1 MKQSAKKQLLLGMS
15 LFALFVLYTWS
26 LTFAQ
31 VQPIGPNGS
40 CVAYAQ
46 INQAVHELFGVH
58 WVLYHITDWAGVV
71 AILIAFGFFVLGLVQ
86 WIQRK
91 RIWQVDSSI
100 LVLGVFYVLVFGC
113 YAFFELHVIN
123 RRPVLING
131 VLEASSPSSPT
142 MLAMC
147 VLPTAMMQFRRLI
160 GNATLRKTVNILCGV
175 FTAFM
180 VIGRLICGV
189 HWFTDILGGV
199 LFSVAAIMLYCSAN
213 RFLEIY
219 RQIPGL

>member
-1 MKQSAKKQLLLGMS
+1 MKQTAKKQLRSGIFVL
-15 LFALFVLYTWS
+15 ALFILYTWS

-31 VQPIGPNGS
+31 VQPIGPNGA

-100 LVLGVFYVLVFGC
+100 LVLGVFYVFVFSC
-113 YAFFELHVIN
+113 YAFFEFHVIN
-123 RRPVLING
+123 RRPVLINDI
-131 VLEASSPSSPT
+131 LEASYPSSTT

-147 VLPTAMMQFRRLI
+147 VLPTAMMQFHRLI
-160 GNATLRKTVNILCGV
+160 GNATIRKTVNILCGL

-213 RFLEIY
+213 NFLE
-219 RQIPGL
+219 Q

>member
-15 LFALFVLYTWS
+15 LFVFFVLYTWS

-31 VQPIGPNGS
+31 VQPIGPNGA

-58 WVLYHITDWAGVV
+58 WVLYYITDWAGVV

-100 LVLGVFYVLVFGC
+100 LVLGVFYVFVFSC
-113 YAFFELHVIN
+113 YAFFEFHVIN

-131 VLEASSPSSPT
+131 ILEASYPSSTT

-160 GNATLRKTVNILCGV
+160 GNATLRKTVNILCGL

-180 VIGRLICGV
+180 VIGRLMCGV

-213 RFLEIY
+213 YFLE
-219 RQIPGL
+219 Q

>member
-1 MKQSAKKQLLLGMS
+1 MKQFAKKQLLLGMS
-15 LFALFVLYTWS
+15 LFVFFVLYTWS
-26 LTFAQ
+26 LTFVQ
-31 VQPIGPNGS
+31 VRPIGPNGS

-46 INQAVHELFGVH
+46 INQTVHELFGVH
-58 WVLYHITDWAGVV
+58 WVLYYITDWAGVV

-113 YAFFELHVIN
+113 YAFFEFHVIN
-123 RRPVLING
+123 RRPVLINDI
-131 VLEASSPSSPT
+131 LEASYPSSTT

-147 VLPTAMMQFRRLI
+147 VLPTAMMQFQRLI
-160 GNATLRKTVNILCGV
+160 GNAAVRKTVNILCGV

-213 RFLEIY
+213 NFLE
-219 RQIPGL
+219 Q